1 MKGQIWTMDFATSII
16 IFMLM
21 VGIVVFAW
29 NYSIQNS
36 SEQVNLNVLE
46 NDVLMIS
53 DTLIRVPGMPADWN
67 DSSVKVIGLADKENV
82 LNATKVVQFVD
93 MDYSMTK
100 SLLGIPNREF
110 YFEIRYPNNTVMEIG
125 GKSLTKGINPGGS
138 SVKAVVPVERYVI
151 LNGKIAKVEF
161 LLWF

>member
-1 MKGQIWTMDFATSII
+1 MDFATSII

-46 NDVLMIS
+46 NEVLMIS
-53 DTLIRVPGMPADWN
+53 DTLIRIPGMPAGWN
-67 DSSVKVIGLADKENV
+67 ESSVRVIGLADKENV

-93 MDYSMTK
+93 MEYNKTK

-110 YFEIRYPNNTVMEIG
+110 YFEIRYPNNTVMEID
-125 GKSLTKGINPGGS
+125 GKSLTKGINPGGG
-138 SVKAVVPVERYVI
+138 SVKVIVPVERYVI
-151 LNGKIAKVEF
+151 LNGKIAKLEF